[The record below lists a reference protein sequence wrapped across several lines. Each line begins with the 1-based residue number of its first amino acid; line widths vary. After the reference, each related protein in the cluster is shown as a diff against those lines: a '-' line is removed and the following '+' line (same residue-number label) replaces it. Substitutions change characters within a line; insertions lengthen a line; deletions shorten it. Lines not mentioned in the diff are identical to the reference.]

1 MINIVVT
8 GATGFL
14 GKRLVRQLYENGYQV
29 TATGRNIAIGEQLK
43 ALGIPFHPVD
53 LLHKEQVTAICK
65 GQDVVIHCAALSSSW
80 GRRQDFY
87 QHNVTATRHVVQAC
101 AEQQVGRLVF
111 VSTPSVY
118 SNGQDQLLIQEN
130 QLLPASYTNHY
141 AATKRQAE
149 EVVTQAFDQGLPTIT
164 LRPRAIFGP
173 DDPNILPRI
182 IEANRQGR
190 LPFIDGGQ
198 AYIDLTYVDNVIQA
212 IMQAIHA
219 NAASFGEI
227 YNISNGEQKTL
238 RELVTLFFK
247 KLNQPVR
254 SKEVSYSLAYKL
266 ATAMEW
272 KARLLH
278 PKKEPLLT
286 RTTVEMLGRSLT
298 LDITTA
304 QKELHYQPL
313 VSVEEGMDHYV
324 DWYQAQSAR

>member
-14 GKRLVRQLYENGYQV
+14 GKRVVRQLYENGYQV

-65 GQDVVIHCAALSSSW
+65 GQDLVIHCAALSSSW

-87 QHNVTATRHVVQAC
+87 QHNVTATHHVVQAC
-101 AEQQVGRLVF
+101 IEQQVERLLF

-118 SNGQDQLLIQEN
+118 SNGQDQLLVPES
-130 QLLPASYTNHY
+130 QLLPTSYTNHF

-149 EVVTQAFDQGLPTIT
+149 EIVTQAFHQGLATIT

-173 DDPNILPRI
+173 GDPNIMPRI

-198 AYIDLTYVDNVIQA
+198 ACIDLTYVDNVIQA

-219 NAASFGEI
+219 DAASFGKI

-238 RELVTLFFK
+238 RELVTPFFA
-247 KLNQPVR
+247 KLDQPVR

-286 RTTVEMLGRSLT
+286 RMTVEMLGRSLT
-298 LDITTA
+298 LDITAA
-304 QKELHYQPL
+304 QQELHYQPL
-313 VSVEEGMDHYV
+313 VSVEEGMDRYV
-324 DWYQAQSAR
+324 DWYQTQSAR